1 MKRKILLK
9 APILTQSGYGEQSR
23 YAMRALRSREDLFDI
38 YIQPIMWGATSWSR
52 EYDEEREWIDN
63 TIQKTVN
70 YVQSNPNSQG
80 PSIFDYSLQ
89 VTIPNEF
96 EKLAK
101 INVGYTAGIETTKV
115 HHDWIIKSNQ
125 NVDKVITTSNHS
137 RDILSQTEYE
147 AYNQAGQTVKLRTN
161 VPVNTVNY
169 CVKEFKDLPELNL
182 NLAYDRNLLCVAQ
195 WGPRKNLEKTIL
207 WFVEEFR
214 NEEVGLVVKANMAKN
229 CLIDRENLRNN
240 ITEFLLQNNLLETT
254 CKVYLLHGDLTD
266 AEMHSLYK
274 NEKLTGLVS
283 LTCGEG
289 FGLPIFEAA
298 YSGLPVAATG
308 WSGHLDF
315 LQDDDGN
322 DLFYNIAYDL
332 KQVPQQVVWEGIIV
346 EDCMWAE
353 AREFP
358 AKQAMRKL
366 IDFPELSINP
376 EKSIRE
382 RFAPE
387 IMYDKFVNEI
397 IEFDNRLGII
407 GEDAQDDWLSD
418 IDSIIQEYE

>member
-1 MKRKILLK
+1 MKRKILLRG
-9 APILTQSGYGEQSR
+9 PVLTQSGYGEQSR

-38 YIQPIMWGATSWSR
+38 YIQPIVWGATSWSR
-52 EYDEEREWIDN
+52 EYDEERQWIDN
-63 TIQKTVN
+63 IIKKTVG
-70 YVQSNPNSQG
+70 YFQSNPNPSG
-80 PSIFDYSLQ
+80 PIFDYSLQ
-89 VTIPNEF
+89 ATIPNEF
-96 EKLAK
+96 EKLAR
-101 INVGYTAGIETTKV
+101 INIGYTAGIETTKV
-115 HHDWIIKSNQ
+115 HHDWIIKTNQ
-125 NVDKVITTSNHS
+125 NTDKVITTSNHS

-147 AYNQAGQTVKLRTN
+147 AVNEANGQTVKLRTN
-161 VPVNTVNY
+161 VPINTVNY
-169 CVKEFKDLPELNL
+169 CVKEYKNLPELQL
-182 NLAYDRNLLCVAQ
+182 NLDYNKNLLCVAQ

-207 WFVEEFR
+207 WFMQEFR
-214 NEEVGLVVKANMAKN
+214 DEEVGLVIKANMAKN
-229 CLIDRENLRNN
+229 CLIDRVNLQDNIKQLIANN
-240 ITEFLLQNNLLETT
+240 DLLDTT

-274 NEKLTGLVS
+274 NEKILGLVS

-315 LQDDDGN
+315 LQDEKGN

-332 KQVPQQVVWEGIIV
+332 TKVPEQVVWEGVIV
-346 EDCMWAE
+346 NDCMWAQ
-353 AREFP
+353 AREQP

-366 IDFPELSINP
+366 IDSPELSINA
-376 EKSIRE
+376 EKSIRK
-382 RFAPE
+382 RFSPE

-407 GEDAQDDWLSD
+407 DEDVQDDWLSD